1 MGSVAYEFNATLA
14 SSSSHINYDFTFY
27 DDQSKM
33 SLDNQE
39 EWLNS
44 TANFKGFIIE
54 IMLSNN

>member
-1 MGSVAYEFNATLA
+1 MGSVAYEFNASLA

-33 SLDNQE
+33 SLDNPE
-39 EWLNS
+39 EGLNS
-44 TANFKGFIIE
+44 TANFKGFIE